1 MRIAP
6 IALALLVATSAAAQT
21 ASTPEA
27 KAEAQE
33 RYERALKLADIAGTD
48 RQLLEG
54 ALAEF
59 QAAWKLFPAAPILFN
74 VAVTQRKLGL
84 RGEALRTFERYLAEA
99 GEIAPERR
107 AAVEEEIREIRSQVA
122 EVRVVVAGGPA
133 ELWVDGRAIGS
144 TPLADA
150 LFLLPGTHTFKAVRQ
165 GAIPAE
171 KQLEVLSGK
180 SYDLAL
186 SPVAPRHVASLSV
199 TTSPSDANL
208 FLDGRPLGR
217 APWRGEIEPGGY
229 ALTAELEGYDPARE
243 QLILGAG
250 QTREISM
257 ELVQPTPLYKKWWF
271 WTALGVVAAGAGAS
285 VYVATLPT
293 VDQRITLP

>member
-84 RGEALRTFERYLAEA
+84 RGEALRTFEWYLAEA

-122 EVRVVVAGGPA
+122 EVRVVVEGGPA

-186 SPVAPRHVASLSV
+186 SPVAPRNVASLSV
-199 TTSPSDANL
+199 TTRPSDANL

-229 ALTAELEGYDPARE
+229 ALTAELDGYDPARE